1 MSDIHSD
8 PQVRRAGA
16 FDVRTFIALLIGLYG
31 VVLLLM
37 GLFATSDNDLAK
49 AGGFNINL
57 WTGIGLLVVAAAFQT
72 WAVLRPVIVARNPDE
87 PDEKAG
93 SERAP

>member
-8 PQVRRAGA
+8 REAHRAGA

-31 VVLLLM
+31 IVLLLM

-49 AGGFNINL
+49 ADGFNVNL
-57 WTGIGLLVVAAAFQT
+57 WTGIGLIVVAAAFQT
-72 WAVLRPVIVARNPDE
+72 WATLRPVIVPPNPGDA
-87 PDEKAG
+87 DQ
-93 SERAP
+93 RAETDQAP